1 MNILEAEDMV
11 KGLPDQVLYQYA
23 QNPPPQIP
31 QFLAISEVQRRQ
43 DMRQRFQARQGGNE
57 PTVKDQILQGGIAG
71 AGGPAP
77 GGGEPPPMAPPGA
90 APPGAPMQQPMTG
103 APMPPMGMSD
113 GGRVPGGNPQVFREF
128 MRRNFATPQ
137 GLGANIGLV
146 GGAMLGGPIGAGIG
160 ANLGTYIGQKLTPP
174 TELTP
179 WQMQNALGGGLR
191 VSDAPAM
198 GGGGGGGLPY
208 GGPTSYGGSSGYGRN
223 ELMNLLSQFG
233 DRKKP
238 TVTVEEIPQGMAVG
252 GIVPQRM
259 NTGGLTPGGIVYMQ
273 AGRTVPDLINELR
286 NAERSGD
293 RNTAANIRSQLEAA
307 GVPISDVINQL
318 VNPAA
323 ATPPV
328 APAATPPAPTTAND
342 FGGRV
347 NEFMGQV
354 PGIFAQVNK
363 MMPAGGGLSAESL
376 NQFRP
381 TESDYINPQV
391 QAQRE
396 ALLAQLRSTG
406 ETRRAE
412 DIAAAQR
419 YLTEAEAPIKQA
431 QDEARRSAIASTL
444 MRLGSGVMAGRP
456 EAGLASAAES
466 VESIMSRAREQASA
480 ERRAARQDFR
490 TAERAATQAARS
502 TADAA
507 FQMQAQNITADEN
520 KQQQFVRDQKQ
531 FAQWAFGQM
540 REAGRDA
547 RQAQSDAV
555 RLSLGLA
562 QTIDT
567 AIRTEARESALTDR
581 QYAQTFGSIFKEV
594 FDDIKTGYTD
604 AEGNEVSY
612 TPEQAIELAGKRTRE
627 LLTSSGISPTGS
639 GDNVVVYQGK
649 PIRFPNKEAADK
661 FRNSVGM

>member
-11 KGLPDQVLYQYA
+11 KGLPDQVLFQYA

-77 GGGEPPPMAPPGA
+77 GGGEPPPMAPPDA

-103 APMPPMGMSD
+103 APMPPMGM
-113 GGRVPGGNPQVFREF
+113 
-128 MRRNFATPQ
+128 
-137 GLGANIGLV
+137 
-146 GGAMLGGPIGAGIG
+146 
-160 ANLGTYIGQKLTPP
+160 
-174 TELTP
+174 
-179 WQMQNALGGGLR
+179 
-191 VSDAPAM
+191 
-198 GGGGGGGLPY
+198 
-208 GGPTSYGGSSGYGRN
+208 
-223 ELMNLLSQFG
+223 
-233 DRKKP
+233 
-238 TVTVEEIPQGMAVG
+238 AVG
-252 GIVPQRM
+252 GIVPRRM

-328 APAATPPAPTTAND
+328 APAATPPAPTTPND

-363 MMPAGGGLSAESL
+363 MMPAGGGLSAQSL

-396 ALLAQLRSTG
+396 ALLTQLRSTG
-406 ETRRAE
+406 EARRAE

-661 FRNSVGM
+661 FRKSVGM